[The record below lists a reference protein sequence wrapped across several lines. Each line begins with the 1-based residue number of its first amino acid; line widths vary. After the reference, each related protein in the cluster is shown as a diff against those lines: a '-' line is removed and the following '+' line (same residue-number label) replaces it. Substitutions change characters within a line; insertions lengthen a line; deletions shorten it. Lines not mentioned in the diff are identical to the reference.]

1 MISGVK
7 PSGMIYLNAEKE
19 ILVTR
24 TVNLDYFAV
33 EKAKD
38 LRLNMSKI
46 CREALKEE
54 IERLEK
60 EKSEVPNRR

>member
-7 PSGMIYLNAEKE
+7 PSGMICLNAEKE

-54 IERLEK
+54 IERIEK
-60 EKSEVPNRR
+60 EKSEVPRR

>member
-1 MISGVK
+1 M
-7 PSGMIYLNAEKE
+7 NAEKE